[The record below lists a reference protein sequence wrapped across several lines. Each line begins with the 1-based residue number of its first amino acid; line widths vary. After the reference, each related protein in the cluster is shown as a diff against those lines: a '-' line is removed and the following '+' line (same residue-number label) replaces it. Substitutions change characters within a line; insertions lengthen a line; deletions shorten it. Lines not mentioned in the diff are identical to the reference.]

1 MIRNILDMLDFIK
14 DEKGKGELT
23 KIALG
28 KHKRPYLFSEVSNY
42 IKLR

>member
-1 MIRNILDMLDFIK
+1 MIKNIIDMLDFVK
-14 DEKGKGELT
+14 DQKGKGRLT

-28 KHKRPYLFSEVSNY
+28 RHKRPYLINEVSNY

>member
-1 MIRNILDMLDFIK
+1 MIKNILEMLDFVK
-14 DEKGKGELT
+14 DQKGKGRLT

-28 KHKRPYLFSEVSNY
+28 RHKRPYLINEVRNY

>member
-1 MIRNILDMLDFIK
+1 MIKNIIDMLDFIK
-14 DEKGKGELT
+14 DEKSKGKLT

-28 KHKRPYLFSEVSNY
+28 RHKRPYLFKEVSNY